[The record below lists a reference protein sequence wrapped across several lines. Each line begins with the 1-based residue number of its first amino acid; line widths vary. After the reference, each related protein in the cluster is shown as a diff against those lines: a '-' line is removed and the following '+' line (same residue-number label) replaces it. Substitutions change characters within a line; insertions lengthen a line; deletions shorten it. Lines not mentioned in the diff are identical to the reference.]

1 MTPSTSILLSAL
13 ACLALAGAA
22 TAVGLAETAR
32 PAAVSMER
40 TVPIADSDIF
50 AEIDANKPFR
60 QIRGGQVGL
69 ECAGAKDISV
79 ASFDAAG
86 GFDGTAQP
94 AGRRF
99 GKTADPLDSS
109 KQVLMFAPSV
119 SDSLGGAGSKRC
131 ELSWWITQPGV
142 IKPYIDIWHAFG
154 LLMPDGG
161 YDFQAVISQY
171 HQLTSQ
177 TVNPWAAIQAEKN
190 GLVLF
195 VRHNT
200 MVPPTRATNQTRI
213 FESPG
218 IPTKAWT
225 VIVTKVRIDPNEGGR
240 GYFQAWRD
248 GVQFA
253 DYAGPTGYATI
264 EQHPTWQKFG
274 FYPWDHAN
282 WSKPAT
288 ARVLFKAPVF
298 VRDPTGSKYTEASLR
313 AYVLAR

>member
-1 MTPSTSILLSAL
+1 MNQSTSIVSAL
-13 ACLALAGAA
+13 ACLALAGAVTRVSA
-22 TAVGLAETAR
+22 ADTAR
-32 PAAVSMER
+32 PAAASAELI
-40 TVPIADSDIF
+40 VPIAESDIF

-60 QIRGGQVGL
+60 QVRGGNVGL

-79 ASFDAAG
+79 ASLDDANGFFDSARPT
-86 GFDGTAQP
+86 DK
-94 AGRRF
+94 RF
-99 GKTADPLDSS
+99 GKVADPQDAS
-109 KQVLMFAPSV
+109 KKVLMFAPSV
-119 SDSLGGAGSKRC
+119 GDSLAGAGAKRC

-142 IKPYIDIWHAFG
+142 VKPYIDIWHAFG

-171 HQLTSQ
+171 HQLTPQ

-200 MVPPTRATNQTRI
+200 TAPPTRATNQTRS
-213 FESPG
+213 FESRG
-218 IPTKAWT
+218 IPTKTWT

-253 DYAGPTGYATI
+253 NYAGPTGYATI
-264 EQHPTWQKFG
+264 DKYPTWQKFG
-274 FYPWDHAN
+274 FYPWDHTN
-282 WSKPAT
+282 WKTPNAV
-288 ARVLFKAPVF
+288 RVLFKAPVF
-298 VRDPTGSKYTEASLR
+298 VKDPSGSKYTEASLR